1 MDWLKTAA
9 EILVG
14 WTALSVMFVVA
25 WSRFMAQLRRKEA
38 ELNLHPPVVDLAQ
51 RETGQL
57 AA

>member
-14 WTALSVMFVVA
+14 WTALSLMLLVA
-25 WSRFMAQLRRKEA
+25 WSRFMGHLRRKEA
-38 ELNLHPPVVDLAQ
+38 ELAQ
-51 RETGQL
+51 ADTVLETALREARQL